1 MVKSIPPTSFFCLT
15 AQIYVLFVFWDVAC
29 GKVKLIEDHRWTN
42 WFIGA
47 GNLNLF
53 GLVNY
58 SSGGMAGDNVCR
70 SSLSWAK
77 VGRFK
82 ILFPLFLK
90 RDIYNIL
97 SWWYHILSP
106 NEKNIY
112 NFDFFPDFF
121 YFVQKWS
128 FKKLLFNQR
137 LAFMNMFFH
146 PFFFL
151 VKLLCQKKP
160 QSWLLL

>member
-29 GKVKLIEDHRWTN
+29 GKVKLIEDYRWTN

-106 NEKNIY
+106 TEKNKQEY
-112 NFDFFPDFF
+112 HDLVLSRYWEKYLQFWFFS
-121 YFVQKWS
+121 W
-128 FKKLLFNQR
+128 
-137 LAFMNMFFH
+137 
-146 PFFFL
+146 FFL
-151 VKLLCQKKP
+151 LCP
-160 QSWLLL
+160 EVIF